1 MTKYKWYDRQAPKYN
16 PCQSL
21 YLPLQRAYKPD
32 SDPNLVDVTK
42 LSTAELLKLNKDL
55 HQEIFNAG
63 MGRGGE
69 KGKKELLELN
79 KKLEGMQ
86 NGKKATEEEL
96 KTTKAQIAAL
106 EDETLSSDEKMTKRM
121 DDLKTELTG
130 KIDKATK
137 TSDNYR
143 ALFET
148 QMVNNQITEAATKN
162 GAHSPSQVVQLL
174 GASAEVREIENEK
187 GKWTGKYQVVIPM
200 EVNTSEDEDK
210 PKLEMKDLN
219 VVDATKSF
227 LEREEN
233 ANLLSNNLLVSPN
246 IDSKKGTLGDILEM
260 SPKEIQANAATI
272 LERMGKGEFVQKV

>member
-1 MTKYKWYDRQAPKYN
+1 MYKWYVKQEPKYN

-21 YLPLQRAYKPD
+21 YLPLQRAYLPD
-32 SDPNLVDVTK
+32 DPNLVDITK
-42 LSTAELLKLNKDL
+42 ITTEELLKLNKDL
-55 HQEIFNAG
+55 HQKVFNAG

-79 KKLEGMQ
+79 KKLETANDGS
-86 NGKKATEEEL
+86 KLTKEEL
-96 KTTKAQIAAL
+96 TATKARIAEL
-106 EDETLSSDEKMTKRM
+106 EDETLSSDEKMTKKL
-121 DDLKTELTG
+121 DDLKSELNG

-148 QMVNNQITEAATKN
+148 QMVTNQITEAATKN

-174 GASAEVREIENEK
+174 GNSAEVREIENDK
-187 GKWTGKYQVVIPM
+187 GKGTGKYHIVIPM

-219 VVDATKSF
+219 VADATKAF
-227 LEREEN
+227 LEREDN
-233 ANLLSNNLLVSPN
+233 ANLLSNNLLASPN
-246 IDSKKGTLGDILEM
+246 IDPKKGSLGDILTM
-260 SPKEIQANAATI
+260 SPKEIQANAASI
-272 LERMGKGEFVQKV
+272 LERMGKGELVQKA